1 MQATGS
7 PRASSSRSNRE
18 PMKPVPPMIRVDMG
32 FLRVL
37 RIDYGAGDRISTR
50 WRAGRWS
57 GKLRRE

>member
-1 MQATGS
+1 
-7 PRASSSRSNRE
+7 
-18 PMKPVPPMIRVDMG
+18 VDMG